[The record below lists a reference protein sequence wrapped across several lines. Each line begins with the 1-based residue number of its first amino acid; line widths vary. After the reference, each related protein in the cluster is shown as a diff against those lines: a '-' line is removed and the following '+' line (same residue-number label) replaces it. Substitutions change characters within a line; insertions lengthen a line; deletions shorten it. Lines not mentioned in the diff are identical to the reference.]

1 MAYRRSSSRRR
12 ANTGGRYSTRSAG
25 RRTYSRKRTGR
36 TRRSVTA
43 QTLRIVVE
51 QIPATAV
58 SRAIGPVVATETKK
72 PGKAKF

>member
-12 ANTGGRYSTRSAG
+12 ANAGGRYSTR
-25 RRTYSRKRTGR
+25 RTGR
-36 TRRSVTA
+36 VTYNRKRAGRARRSVTA
-43 QTLRIVVE
+43 NTLRIVVE